1 MSDGQIT
8 ADDHGYSEA
17 GSDLVRA
24 LPPWMPKDK
33 GSGNFALLDVIG
45 RSIDDLDADLSQVD
59 SESKI
64 QYASHKG
71 SIEQIGDPFGTISK
85 TDEPVEKFRL
95 RTFTEYQSIT
105 SEGTINGLLNRV
117 GGLLDVDPS
126 VITYDE
132 LAANIK
138 VGIPSKAANN
148 LPLSVAEFSAN
159 LNLLI
164 PAGYK
169 LDLIMLGTF
178 TYITPTQ
185 YTDGLSEVQYGYD
198 GLDTNGDPKDNGGT
212 YAAVLD

>member
-1 MSDGQIT
+1 
-8 ADDHGYSEA
+8 
-17 GSDLVRA
+17 
-24 LPPWMPKDK
+24 MPKDE
-33 GSGNFALLDVIG
+33 GSGNFALLDAIG
-45 RSIDDLDADLSQVD
+45 SSIDDLESDLSQID
-59 SESKI
+59 SESKV
-64 QYASHKG
+64 QYASRKG
-71 SIEQIGDPFGTISK
+71 SIEQIGNPFETVSK
-85 TDEPVEKFRL
+85 TNESVEKYRL

-105 SEGTINGLLNRV
+105 SEGTIDGLLNRV

-132 LAANIK
+132 LAANMK
-138 VGIPSKAANN
+138 VGIPSKAAND

-159 LNLLI
+159 LNLLV

-185 YTDGLSEVQYGYD
+185 YTDGLSEAQYGYD
-198 GLDTNGDPKDNGGT
+198 GLDTQGDPKDNGGT

>member
-8 ADDHGYSEA
+8 ADERGYSEA

-24 LPPWMPKDK
+24 LPPWMPKDER
-33 GSGNFALLDVIG
+33 SGNFALLDVIG
-45 RSIDDLDADLSQVD
+45 HAMDDLNSDLSKID

-64 QYASHKG
+64 QYASKTG
-71 SIEQIGDPFGTISK
+71 SIEQIGDPFGAVSK
-85 TDEPVEKFRL
+85 TNEPVEKYRL

-105 SEGTINGLLNRV
+105 SEGTIDGLLNRI

-132 LAANIK
+132 LAANMKI
-138 VGIPSKAANN
+138 GIPSKAANN
-148 LPLSVAEFSAN
+148 LPLSVEEFSSN
-159 LNLLI
+159 LNLLV

-178 TYITPTQ
+178 TYITPAQ
-185 YTDGLSEVQYGYD
+185 YTDELSEAEYGYD
-198 GLDTNGDPKDNGGT
+198 GLDTNGDPKDSGGT